1 MNVQNISSAPPY
13 ISKFINHNFTKLI
26 EIYDGGIKEF
36 GTGVLSFKC
45 SDSENKMDDIH
56 TNREFVPTK
65 DISDVKH
72 KHLELA
78 DELSQTILKD
88 VGQEKINK
96 LNNINDFNY
105 SL

>member
-1 MNVQNISSAPPY
+1 
-13 ISKFINHNFTKLI
+13 
-26 EIYDGGIKEF
+26 
-36 GTGVLSFKC
+36 
-45 SDSENKMDDIH
+45 MD
-56 TNREFVPTK
+56 EV
-65 DISDVKH
+65 VKN
-72 KHLELA
+72 KHLNLA